1 MKSMVVTPLRALL
14 IALGSVLL
22 AYWFFSGGV
31 LIVLAVAVAL
41 VLVGA
46 GFVLE
51 RLGRRRLT
59 SSNPDPETGVRLME
73 WWVLVPSGLAAVAS
87 AIVIIVAVLLAA
99 PDDASNASKELL
111 SSLAAGITAFL
122 TTMWIDPSKDIDST
136 IGERIQSACFDA
148 FSARVGTPN
157 TRLAQVLNDVVFP
170 DPATTESG
178 KNVGTVDDWS
188 HEGRILR
195 AKVIAQE
202 LTSPVPVD
210 PNAADPMNTKP

>member
-1 MKSMVVTPLRALL
+1 MISMVVTPLRALL
-14 IALGSVLL
+14 IAVGSVLL

-31 LIVLAVAVAL
+31 LIVLAVVAAL
-41 VLVGA
+41 VQIGT
-46 GFVLE
+46 GFALE
-51 RLGRRRLT
+51 KLGRRKLT
-59 SSNPDPETGVRLME
+59 SSSPDPETGVRLMG
-73 WWVLVPSGLAAVAS
+73 WWVLVPSGIAAVAS
-87 AIVIIVAVLLAA
+87 ALVIIVAVLLAA

-111 SSLAAGITAFL
+111 SALTAGVTAFL
-122 TTMWIDPSKDIDST
+122 TTMWIDPSEEVDST
-136 IGERIQSACFDA
+136 VGGRIQSACFNA
-148 FSARVGTPN
+148 FSARVETPN

-188 HEGRILR
+188 HKGRLLR

-210 PNAADPMNTKP
+210 PNAADPMT